1 MANWYWHSTHFLYL
15 SVTVLPVQL
24 PNLPQLEDY
33 HIVARDSNHL
43 LIVFCHGMPEVS
55 LNGMLVLSRTGRHE
69 DLSQR
74 TLERFEAAVVG
85 HGYDPQQFCTWDNS
99 VCTNG
104 SRNPS
109 PEHRN
114 LEL

>member
-1 MANWYWHSTHFLYL
+1 MA
-15 SVTVLPVQL
+15 Q
-24 PNLPQLEDY
+24 
-33 HIVARDSNHL
+33 DSKHL

-55 LNGMLVLSRTGRHE
+55 LNGMLVLSHTGRQE
-69 DLSQR
+69 DLSQQ
-74 TLERFEAAVVG
+74 TLKRFEAAVLG

-99 VCTNG
+99 MCTNG
-104 SRNPS
+104 SHEPA